1 MSTLPVPVECKNVTT
16 RDQLKLETIA
26 DNILKDRE
34 NYFGNFTR
42 PYIHHTNNNNTVL
55 PLNDSSSTL
64 SKRRVSTSG
73 LSIKK
78 IIERAKERGKVK
90 AVEELQAAGL
100 EVIVD
105 PHKLYL
111 SRRRRG
117 SLNNNYNNDY
127 YQSESASGAERS
139 MQSID
144 LMRRSIG
151 KRPTNNP
158 QRRAQSKEQGY
169 DAPILT
175 QFIDSRESL
184 EVTQPGKV
192 LFKEV
197 VISSPE
203 NNTKTAIINKNL
215 NMETNSDFSFNK
227 KQKSLNKDFSGS
239 YNGGDLE
246 TNSPGRMPGIMRSKQ
261 TVFDRV
267 FDKNDLIREMQTL
280 RNRL

>member
-64 SKRRVSTSG
+64 SNRRVSTSG
-73 LSIKK
+73 LSIQK

-127 YQSESASGAERS
+127 C
-139 MQSID
+139 
-144 LMRRSIG
+144 
-151 KRPTNNP
+151 
-158 QRRAQSKEQGY
+158 
-169 DAPILT
+169 
-175 QFIDSRESL
+175 
-184 EVTQPGKV
+184 
-192 LFKEV
+192 
-197 VISSPE
+197 
-203 NNTKTAIINKNL
+203 
-215 NMETNSDFSFNK
+215 
-227 KQKSLNKDFSGS
+227 
-239 YNGGDLE
+239 
-246 TNSPGRMPGIMRSKQ
+246 
-261 TVFDRV
+261 
-267 FDKNDLIREMQTL
+267 
-280 RNRL
+280 